1 MLVKIQGFLPVGLV
15 LYLASDVKQRY
26 FLGKSSIYT
35 IKLLQKS
42 NFQPTTKPDNRGH
55 PTWNRANLAHY
66 VVSNMV
72 FHFVRIE
79 NIQI

>member
-26 FLGKSSIYT
+26 FLGKSWIYT

-55 PTWNRANLAHY
+55 PT
-66 VVSNMV
+66 
-72 FHFVRIE
+72 
-79 NIQI
+79 